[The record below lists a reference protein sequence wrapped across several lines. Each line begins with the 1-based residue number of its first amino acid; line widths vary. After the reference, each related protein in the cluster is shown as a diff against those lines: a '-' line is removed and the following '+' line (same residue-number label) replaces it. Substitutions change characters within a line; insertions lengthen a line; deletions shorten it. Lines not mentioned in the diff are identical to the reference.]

1 MHRNGNMHD
10 NSHYNNQIHTS
21 QTHNKS
27 THTPPFP
34 TTSNLTTVCWGNN
47 IPAPNLTANT
57 TIPTKPCIVRIW
69 HKDHPTPPQSFKQLH
84 IPSHMTAPDIPFQ
97 NPDQKG
103 HLMDNPM
110 HQPKLNIKPTH
121 SILPA
126 STSASISHTTDAQ
139 FQTPKQNPP
148 TGSQPT
154 ISPTTNDHQ
163 QSANI
168 ATQQSPDCEGTHSC
182 NNAEPSSLTQMAITH
197 IQNYP
202 MPYLCAYWT

>member
-1 MHRNGNMHD
+1 
-10 NSHYNNQIHTS
+10 
-21 QTHNKS
+21 
-27 THTPPFP
+27 
-34 TTSNLTTVCWGNN
+34 
-47 IPAPNLTANT
+47 
-57 TIPTKPCIVRIW
+57 
-69 HKDHPTPPQSFKQLH
+69 
-84 IPSHMTAPDIPFQ
+84 
-97 NPDQKG
+97 
-103 HLMDNPM
+103 MDNPM

-154 ISPTTNDHQ
+154 ISPMTNNHQ

-168 ATQQSPDCEGTHSC
+168 ATQQSPDCKGTHSC

-202 MPYLCAYWT
+202 MPYLCAYRTRAFATCMIPSFLLHQSVQLCKLCIFSCKNIVNKLHFYLSFLNVPVNFLQKIQGQGK